1 MQSCACHLKLKRFG
15 THLIRPLNACFDLN
29 AGTMIRD
36 RPPQCDGNV
45 KNLISFK
52 DDRPINDDL
61 NVVSVKWGFGQDT
74 SKYNNTEY
82 SIPDDGIIK
91 LKVRKYNLDN
101 MLL

>member
-1 MQSCACHLKLKRFG
+1 
-15 THLIRPLNACFDLN
+15 
-29 AGTMIRD
+29 MIRD

-61 NVVSVKWGFGQDT
+61 NGVSVKWGFGQDT

>member
-1 MQSCACHLKLKRFG
+1 M
-15 THLIRPLNACFDLN
+15 LNTFF
-29 AGTMIRD
+29 TF
-36 RPPQCDGNV
+36 Q
-45 KNLISFK
+45 

-91 LKVRKYNLDN
+91 LKVGKNSFEN
-101 MLL
+101 MLVFLYVAVV